1 MKIPTSYKAAIA
13 ALLVLIAIICPQLA
27 HSGISHVHRLAA
39 YGPLLPIREASTSMG
54 SIRGVG
60 IIMAILRAMAR

>member
-13 ALLVLIAIICPQLA
+13 ALLVPIAIICPQLA
-27 HSGISHVHRLAA
+27 HAALARFIRLAA
-39 YGPLLPIREASTSMG
+39 YGPLLPIREAATSMG
-54 SIRGVG
+54 SIRSIG